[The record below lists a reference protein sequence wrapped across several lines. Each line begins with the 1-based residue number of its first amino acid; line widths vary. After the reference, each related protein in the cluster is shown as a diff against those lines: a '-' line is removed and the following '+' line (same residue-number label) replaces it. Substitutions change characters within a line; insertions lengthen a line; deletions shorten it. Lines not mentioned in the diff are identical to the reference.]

1 MKETILEKIN
11 LELSNG
17 IDTEPK
23 ALYLLA
29 ETRKYIDRCSK
40 EEKDKYP
47 NLYFYCNW
55 VLHIKMDR
63 SPAQKILKRFN
74 LLFTDIDK
82 LDLMSNLFI
91 KREKNFYF
99 FIDLRRELL
108 NFLEMNNLPIKLLK
122 NNLSWFRFKKL
133 LVEILMDCPLVNNK
147 GKVKEFLYERG
158 EDKQIRFRIKL
169 KNLGSFKIILKEK

>member
-1 MKETILEKIN
+1 MKEAILEK
-11 LELSNG
+11 LELELING

-23 ALYLLA
+23 VLYLLA
-29 ETRKYIDRCSK
+29 EIRKCIDRCSE
-40 EEKDKYP
+40 EEKNKYP

-74 LLFTDIDK
+74 LFFTDIDN
-82 LDLMSNLFI
+82 LDVMSNIFI
-91 KREKNFYF
+91 KQEKNFYF
-99 FIDLRRELL
+99 FIDLKRELL
-108 NFLEMNNLPIKLLK
+108 NFLKTNTLPIKLLK

-133 LVEILMDCPLVNNK
+133 LVEILMDCPLVNKK

-158 EDKQIRFRIKL
+158 EDKQIRFRIKI
-169 KNLGSFKIILKEK
+169 KKLGSFSITLKEK